1 MEKLKRELLALL
13 EWYREAGILYYF
25 RNPNEQRVSFKGKK
39 GSFYN
44 ELQEGKVEGDES
56 SNKEKLLEEVRG
68 EALQCKGCELYKS
81 RKNLVFGEGNV
92 NAKIMFVG
100 EAPGREEDEQGR
112 PFVGQAGQLLTKLI
126 ELVGWRREEVYIA
139 NVLKCRPPDNRNP
152 LPTEIE
158 ACKNF
163 LFRQIEIINPKI
175 ICTLGTFSTQ
185 LLLGNNKIQISKV
198 RGHMLT
204 GWKNYRIFPT
214 FHPSYLLRNPNS
226 KKIALED
233 FKRLKEIVDSLD

>member
-25 RNPNEQRVSFKGKK
+25 NNPNDQKVSLKNKKDKSYNQLQQSEIKG
-39 GSFYN
+39 N
-44 ELQEGKVEGDES
+44 ETNDKI
-56 SNKEKLLEEVRG
+56 KLLEEVKI
-68 EALQCKGCELYKS
+68 EALNCKGCELYKS

-126 ELVGWRREEVYIA
+126 EFVGWRREDVYIA

-152 LPTEIE
+152 LPAEIE

-163 LFRQIEIINPKI
+163 LFKQIEIINPKI

-185 LLLGNNKIQISKV
+185 LLSGNNKIQISKV
-198 RGHMLT
+198 RGHLLT

-226 KKIALED
+226 KKIAIED
-233 FKRLKEIVDSLD
+233 FKRLKELAESLD

>member
-39 GSFYN
+39 DDFYN